1 MGGATAAWWWRR
13 FIPPARDAALAL
25 AVTVALLYGAY
36 GEAHPSTTA
45 YFHGGHHLPRTP
57 TAALILVGVA
67 CLVLAWRRRWPVA
80 VLGVSVAAATIYTL
94 LGYLN
99 GAALVAPMGALY
111 TVAALT
117 SIRRAVGYG
126 IATLVVLG
134 SASIAVNP
142 LGPFGGGVVILP
154 FMVAVVVV
162 AGIAVANRR
171 AYVDSI
177 RDRAEQDARRRL
189 DEERLRIA
197 RELHDVVAHTMATI
211 NVQAGVAAHV
221 LPTRPE
227 AAAES
232 LQAIKTAS
240 KEGLR
245 ELRAILNVLR
255 QADDADPTQPAPG
268 TAQLEDLIAGAR
280 RSGLETTL
288 TVTGD
293 PVPLP
298 AAVDLAA
305 YRIIQES
312 LTNTIRHAGPAAAVV
327 ALGYAGHE
335 LRIDVTDTGR
345 GQAVIAGNGD
355 GHGLAGMRERAAAVG
370 GTVEAG
376 PEPAGGFRVA
386 ARLPLTSTVTEQ
398 TLIRAGFHVRID
410 AADDLE
416 VVGEATDGAQAVDLA
431 RRQCADVVLMDIR
444 MPGVDG
450 LEATRRISADDD
462 LAGVKVIILTTFES
476 DEYVYQAI
484 RAGASG
490 FLVKDTEPADLLQA
504 VRVVARGDA
513 LLSPSVT
520 RRLITDLAT
529 RPERPPPSDRVL
541 AGLTERERE
550 VLALVAE
557 GLSNDEIAGRLF
569 LSPLT
574 AKTHVSRIMTK
585 LNARDRAQLVVIAYE
600 SGLVTPGGRR

>member
-1 MGGATAAWWWRR
+1 
-13 FIPPARDAALAL
+13 
-25 AVTVALLYGAY
+25 
-36 GEAHPSTTA
+36 
-45 YFHGGHHLPRTP
+45 
-57 TAALILVGVA
+57 
-67 CLVLAWRRRWPVA
+67 
-80 VLGVSVAAATIYTL
+80 
-94 LGYLN
+94 
-99 GAALVAPMGALY
+99 
-111 TVAALT
+111 
-117 SIRRAVGYG
+117 
-126 IATLVVLG
+126 
-134 SASIAVNP
+134 
-142 LGPFGGGVVILP
+142 
-154 FMVAVVVV
+154 MVAVVVF

-280 RSGLETTL
+280 RAGLETTL

-312 LTNTIRHAGPAAAVV
+312 LTNTIRHAGPATAAV
-327 ALGYAGHE
+327 ALGYASHE
-335 LRIDVTDTGR
+335 LHIDVTDTGR

-376 PEPAGGFRVA
+376 PGPAGGFRVA
-386 ARLPLTSTVTEQ
+386 ARLPLADTP
-398 TLIRAGFHVRID
+398 A
-410 AADDLE
+410 AADPAAAAQE
-416 VVGEATDGAQAVDLA
+416 GA
-431 RRQCADVVLMDIR
+431 
-444 MPGVDG
+444 
-450 LEATRRISADDD
+450 
-462 LAGVKVIILTTFES
+462 
-476 DEYVYQAI
+476 
-484 RAGASG
+484 
-490 FLVKDTEPADLLQA
+490 
-504 VRVVARGDA
+504 
-513 LLSPSVT
+513 
-520 RRLITDLAT
+520 
-529 RPERPPPSDRVL
+529 RP
-541 AGLTERERE
+541 
-550 VLALVAE
+550 
-557 GLSNDEIAGRLF
+557 
-569 LSPLT
+569 
-574 AKTHVSRIMTK
+574 
-585 LNARDRAQLVVIAYE
+585 
-600 SGLVTPGGRR
+600 